1 MQTNGFQH
9 TCQCRNHH
17 WLWVLKEAP
26 AHIRRPRWKSEPSTW
41 SASEKKSP
49 VCGQRQ
55 FCAGRR
61 GAPGLRNAVC
71 TDFVSAPWEAFI
83 LPPCLPYTKKV
94 FLYLLIN
101 LTVSPEPLRP
111 RRSSV
116 IHSHT
121 PHLLLPSLLP
131 RCPLYGVLIWPS
143 CLGIS
148 FPCLNPGLC
157 CKALALRLQVYYSSF
172 CSNDLE
178 AFCRES

>member
-1 MQTNGFQH
+1 MQKSSLTLSFEGSSSSH
-9 TCQCRNHH
+9 
-17 WLWVLKEAP
+17 LEAEMEKG
-26 AHIRRPRWKSEPSTW
+26 AVHL
-41 SASEKKSP
+41 SASEKQGP
-49 VCGQRQ
+49 ACGQTGVL
-55 FCAGRR
+55 CWET
-61 GAPGLRNAVC
+61 GAPGLWNAVC
-71 TDFVSAPWEAFI
+71 TDFVFAPWEAFI
-83 LPPCLPYTKKV
+83 LPLCLPYTKKV

-121 PHLLLPSLLP
+121 PHLPLPSSLAC
-131 RCPLYGVLIWPS
+131 CPLCGVLIWPS
-143 CLGIS
+143 CLGTS
-148 FPCLNPGLC
+148 FPCLDPGLC